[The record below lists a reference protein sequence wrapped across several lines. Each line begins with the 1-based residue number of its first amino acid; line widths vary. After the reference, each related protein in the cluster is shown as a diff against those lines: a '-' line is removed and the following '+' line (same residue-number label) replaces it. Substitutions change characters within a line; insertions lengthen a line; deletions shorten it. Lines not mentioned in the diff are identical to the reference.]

1 MSIPTSTAAAAAAA
15 SASASTS
22 SPSSDSP
29 LFAINPRVAAL
40 KPSKTMALTDK
51 ARELKEAGK
60 DVIGLAAGEPDFDT
74 PAAIV
79 AAGVEA
85 LQTGVTR
92 YTPNAGTPALRAA
105 IADKLR
111 TENGLEGISPADVVV
126 SNGAKQSIWQALLAT
141 CAEGDEVVIPA
152 PFWVSYPEMARMAGA
167 APVVVRSTAA
177 EGFLLSAE
185 ALEEA
190 LTPRSRL
197 LILCSPSN
205 PSGAVYP
212 RERLEELAAVVARHP
227 RLLVLSDEIYE
238 YICYPP
244 ARHVAFGSL
253 PGMRERT
260 LTVNGFSKAYA
271 MTGWRL
277 GYLAA
282 ARGTPF
288 AAACSVIQSQST
300 SGASS
305 IAQHAAVTAL
315 TKLGG
320 GAGARGGEPVAEMVA
335 AFRERRDYVCARLRA
350 IPGVSLPSTPQGAF
364 YALPDVSALVG
375 EGAVGLSGGFGPVA
389 DGDALC
395 SYLLQEALVALVPG
409 EAFGAPECVR
419 LSYAA
424 SMETLKEALDR
435 IESALSEG
443 RFQRPRR

>member
-1 MSIPTSTAAAAAAA
+1 MQSSSIPTSSTTAAAA
-15 SASASTS
+15 STS
-22 SPSSDSP
+22 SDPL

-79 AAGVEA
+79 DAGVEA
-85 LQTGVTR
+85 LRTGITR
-92 YTPNAGTPALRAA
+92 YTPNAGTPALRYA
-105 IADKLR
+105 IAAKLR
-111 TENGLEGISPADVVV
+111 RENRLVDIAAGDVVV

-167 APVVVRSTAA
+167 TPVVVRSTAS
-177 EGFLLSAE
+177 EGFLLSAG
-185 ALEEA
+185 ALEGA

-197 LILCSPSN
+197 LILCTPSN

-212 RERLEELAAVVARHP
+212 RGRLEELAAVVARHP

-238 YICYPP
+238 YICYPT
-244 ARHVAFGSL
+244 AEHVAFGSL
-253 PGMRERT
+253 PGMKERT

-282 ARGTPF
+282 PRPF
-288 AAACSVIQSQST
+288 SSACSAIQSQST

-305 IAQHAAVTAL
+305 IAQHAAVAAL

-320 GAGARGGEPVAEMVA
+320 ERGGEPVAEMVR
-335 AFRERRDYVCARLRA
+335 AFRERRDYVCSRLRA
-350 IPGVSLPSTPQGAF
+350 IPGVSLPSTPDGAF

-375 EGAVGLSGGFGPVA
+375 EGAVGVSGGFGPVA

-424 SMETLKEALDR
+424 SMGTLKEALDR
-435 IESALSEG
+435 IEGALSEE
-443 RFQRPRR
+443 RYQRPPAARK

>member
-1 MSIPTSTAAAAAAA
+1 MQQSLTSTAAAAAAA
-15 SASASTS
+15 SASTPS
-22 SPSSDSP
+22 SSSDSP

-85 LQTGVTR
+85 LQTGITR

-111 TENGLEGISPADVVV
+111 TENGLTDIVPTDVVV

-167 APVVVRSTAA
+167 TPVVVRSTAA
-177 EGFLLSAE
+177 EGFLMSAE
-185 ALEEA
+185 ALEKA
-190 LTPRSRL
+190 LTPKSRL
-197 LILCSPSN
+197 LIICTPSN

-244 ARHVAFGSL
+244 AQHVAFGSL
-253 PGMRERT
+253 PGMKERT

-282 ARGTPF
+282 PKPF

-305 IAQHAAVTAL
+305 IAQHAAVAAL

-320 GAGARGGEPVAEMVA
+320 ERGGEPVAEMVA
-335 AFRERRDYVCARLRA
+335 AFLERRDYVCARLRA
-350 IPGVSLPSTPQGAF
+350 IPGMSLPSTPQGAF

-443 RFQRPRR
+443 RYQRPTRR